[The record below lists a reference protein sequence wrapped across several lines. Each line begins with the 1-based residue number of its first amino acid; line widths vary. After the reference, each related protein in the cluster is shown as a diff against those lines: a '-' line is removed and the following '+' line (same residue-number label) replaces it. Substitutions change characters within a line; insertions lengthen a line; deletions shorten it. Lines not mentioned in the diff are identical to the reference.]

1 MSTDGTGNGAHTG
14 TIVFDLD
21 GVVYLG
27 NVGVP
32 GAGEALA
39 AVSELGWHIVFATNN
54 STRTPHE
61 VLRHVEARTG
71 FRGLDVDV
79 ATSAMAA
86 AAWTVREHS
95 SVFVVGERGLRD
107 TLADAGLEIVDDDA
121 EAVVVGLDRQID
133 YESIAKAA
141 RMIRDGATYIAT
153 NTDAT
158 FPTPEGPVPGA
169 GAIVAAITKAGGKD
183 PITCGKPEDPMLN
196 LVRSL
201 VRGIDVWLVGDRP
214 ETDLAMANRAGW
226 HSVLVLTGVTASGTQ
241 IHSDDQPAFIIDT
254 IASVPGL
261 ISSQHLPW
269 RQDER

>member
-1 MSTDGTGNGAHTG
+1 MNTDGTGNTAHTG

-27 NVGVP
+27 DVGVP

-39 AVSELGWHIVFATNN
+39 TLSNLGWHIVFATNN
-54 STRTPHE
+54 STRTPSD

-71 FRGLDVDV
+71 FKGVNVDV

-86 AAWTVREHS
+86 AGWVAREHR
-95 SVFVVGERGLRD
+95 SVFVVGEQGLRD
-107 TLADAGLEIVDDDA
+107 TLSNAGLELVDDDA

-133 YESIAKAA
+133 YDSITRAA
-141 RMIRDGATYIAT
+141 RLIRDGATYIAT

-169 GAIVAAITKAGGKD
+169 GAIVAAITKAAGTD
-183 PITCGKPEDPMLN
+183 PITCGKPEDPMLY

-201 VRGIDVWLVGDRP
+201 VRGTDVWLVGDRP

-226 HSVLVLTGVTASGTQ
+226 RSVLVLTGVTAPGTP
-241 IHSDDQPAFIIDT
+241 IHGDGQPAFTIDT
-254 IASVPGL
+254 IASVPAL
-261 ISSQHLPW
+261 VASQHHP
-269 RQDER
+269 RTQDER